1 MSFTFVSDVA
11 NMTPYIFVLMLKWHR
26 EDPVSE
32 KEMKRNNAIYAH
44 QKNRNPFIDYPE
56 LVEYIWGDKSNVSVT
71 LSALDS
77 PYANEEPEQGE
88 TGIEN
93 ATYEHMARK
102 VLING
107 QLYIVVDGQM
117 FDLMGSRV
125 R

>member
-1 MSFTFVSDVA
+1 M
-11 NMTPYIFVLMLKWHR
+11 
-26 EDPVSE
+26 
-32 KEMKRNNAIYAH
+32 
-44 QKNRNPFIDYPE
+44 
-56 LVEYIWGDKSNVSVT
+56 SVT

-77 PYANEEPEQGE
+77 PYANEEPEQEE

-107 QLYIVVDGQM
+107 QLYIVVDEQM

>member
-1 MSFTFVSDVA
+1 MCA
-11 NMTPYIFVLMLKWHR
+11 LMLKWHR

-32 KEMKRNNAIYAH
+32 KELKRNNAIYAH

-77 PYANEEPEQGE
+77 PYANEEPEKDDTAIGN
-88 TGIEN
+88 TIVEN
-93 ATYEHMARK
+93 SARK

-107 QLYIVVDGQM
+107 QLYIEVDGNM
-117 FDLMGSRV
+117 FDLVGREV